1 MTRSVRVIVLAAVVA
16 TVAGSLGCGES
27 DDSLVLASV
36 RRLVASLVGD
46 DSASSAGSPGSAG
59 SETAQAVAA
68 AGPGERQAV
77 VIEGG
82 EFSSL
87 EGEATAPAE
96 VPFYSFVDAGGAAR
110 MVRGLYNVPERYRGS
125 ARRISKASMP
135 VINRYEAGKV
145 SSRSVV
151 AVQAPYNPNRKE
163 VLLYSAE
170 WCGACRKARAFLD
183 SEGVSYDLLDID
195 ADPRAKAEVRRILG
209 SVRIPLLDVGGTYVS
224 GFAPSEIRRALGKAG

>member
-1 MTRSVRVIVLAAVVA
+1 MTRSVRAIVLAVVA
-16 TVAGSLGCGES
+16 ILLAGSLGCGPN
-27 DDSLVLASV
+27 DDSVVLDSV
-36 RRLVASLVGD
+36 RRLIASLAGND
-46 DSASSAGSPGSAG
+46 PGSSGSSPGAAG
-59 SETAQAVAA
+59 SEAA

-77 VIEGG
+77 IIEGG

-87 EGEATAPAE
+87 EGEAPAPAE

-135 VINRYEAGKV
+135 VINRYEAEKV
-145 SSRSVV
+145 SSRKLV
-151 AVQAPYNPNRKE
+151 AYEPPYNPNRKE

-224 GFAPSEIRRALGKAG
+224 GFSPSEIRRALGKAG

>member
-1 MTRSVRVIVLAAVVA
+1 MTRSVPAIVLAAVVV
-16 TVAGSLGCGES
+16 TVAGSLGCGQG
-27 DDSLVLASV
+27 DDSRVLASA
-36 RRLVASLVGD
+36 RRLVAFLVGD
-46 DSASSAGSPGSAG
+46 APASSAGAAG
-59 SETAQAVAA
+59 SEAGSVA
-68 AGPGERQAV
+68 GSGERQAV

-87 EGEATAPAE
+87 EGDASAQAE
-96 VPFYSFVDAGGAAR
+96 VPFYSFVDSSGAAR
-110 MVRGLYNVPERYRGS
+110 MVRGLYSVPERYRGS

-135 VINRYEAGKV
+135 VINRYEAKTA

-151 AVQAPYNPNRKE
+151 AYQAPYNPNRKE

-183 SEGVSYDLLDID
+183 SEGVNYDLLDID

-224 GFAPSEIRRALGKAG
+224 GFAPGEIRRALGKAG